1 MCNFPQRATTK
12 KKKEES
18 MCNSGNWW
26 EGNVSGVKAAG
37 GRNEGAELHR
47 FHQREEAKPA
57 RFIFKCIRSR
67 DSSPPWW
74 MVAFSTFMIK
84 RFPFLWKSNS
94 FSSRGQRNALRCP
107 FYRRLV
113 THIQRRAPFVCA
125 QGQTKNIIYVRY
137 TGIFFSFLAQLLSVL
152 LQSIFHILSENC
164 VIFSEY
170 LN

>member
-1 MCNFPQRATTK
+1 
-12 KKKEES
+12 
-18 MCNSGNWW
+18 
-26 EGNVSGVKAAG
+26 
-37 GRNEGAELHR
+37 
-47 FHQREEAKPA
+47 
-57 RFIFKCIRSR
+57 
-67 DSSPPWW
+67 

-94 FSSRGQRNALRCP
+94 FSSRGQRNALRSP
-107 FYRRLV
+107 SYRRLV
-113 THIQRRAPFVCA
+113 THIQRRAPLVCA

-170 LN
+170 LNICTGVKKTDQATICSKSPLTAVQHPCNYPF